1 VAYSW
6 TTYRTQ
12 YGVSLKLAYPVMVG
26 QLGQILVSVADSIM
40 VGKFLGTIPL
50 AAISLAVSILIIP
63 MVFAIGVAFGLTP
76 LIAGADG
83 ADDPKEAVKYFK
95 NGLVLNSVLGLLVYG
110 VLAFFAQF
118 AHLLGQDE
126 RVVSEAM
133 PYLHIVGFSIV
144 PMMAFFA
151 FKQFAE
157 GLSDTKAGMRV
168 SLVANLLN
176 ILLNYPLITGW
187 GPFPELG
194 LAGAA
199 VSTLATR
206 FLMVAGMAIYIRKH
220 RKFASYWSHWRSTE
234 ITWRSIRDILAIGV
248 PSGLQLVF
256 EAGAFAMSGV
266 IVGMIGPVQ
275 QAAHQIALN
284 IASVSY
290 MMVSGL
296 GAAATIRVG
305 NQLGKRDIPMLRLA
319 GQSLFHLTLA
329 MMVLTMILLI
339 GLRNFL
345 PEFYSSDPE
354 VYCNTR
360 RTHDCR
366 RNLPIARRAAGYHFR
381 CLKRGAGCKYSDHYR
396 FCGLLG
402 HCRAD
407 VLLPRHNRKNGA
419 PWSLDWANHRIS
431 PGFHSLVL
439 AIPAQGAPHRLS
451 RDSRALQ

>member
-1 VAYSW
+1 
-6 TTYRTQ
+6 
-12 YGVSLKLAYPVMVG
+12 MVG

-83 ADDPKEAVKYFK
+83 KDDPAEAVKYFK
-95 NGLVLNSVLGLLVYG
+95 NGLVLNSILGLLVYG
-110 VLAFFAQF
+110 VLAIFAQF

-199 VSTLATR
+199 VSTLSTR

-220 RKFASYWSHWRSTE
+220 KKFAAYWSYWRSTE

-329 MMVLTMILLI
+329 MMFVTMILLI
-339 GLRNFL
+339 GLRHLL

-354 VYCNTR
+354 VLQYTAV
-360 RTHDCR
+360 
-366 RNLPIARRAAGYHFR
+366 LMIAAGIFQ
-381 CLKRGAGCKYSDHYR
+381 LPDGMQATTLGALRGVQDVNIPTIIAFVAYWVIAVPMCYYLGITEKMGPLGVWIGLTI
-396 FCGLLG
+396 GLLLASIALYWRFQ
-402 HCRAD
+402 HKVR
-407 VLLPRHNRKNGA
+407 
-419 PWSLDWANHRIS
+419 RI
-431 PGFHSLVL
+431 
-439 AIPAQGAPHRLS
+439 
-451 RDSRALQ
+451 D

>member
-1 VAYSW
+1 
-6 TTYRTQ
+6 
-12 YGVSLKLAYPVMVG
+12 MVG

-83 ADDPKEAVKYFK
+83 KDDPKEAVKYFK
-95 NGLVLNSVLGLLVYG
+95 NGLVLNSILGLLVYG
-110 VLAFFAQF
+110 VLAIFAQF

-290 MMVSGL
+290 MMVTGL

-329 MMVLTMILLI
+329 MMVLTMMLLI

-354 VYCNTR
+354 VLQYTAV
-360 RTHDCR
+360 
-366 RNLPIARRAAGYHFR
+366 LMIAAGIFQ
-381 CLKRGAGCKYSDHYR
+381 LPDGLQATTLGALRGAQDVNIPTIIAFVAYWVIAVPMCYYLGITEKMGPLGVWI
-396 FCGLLG
+396 GLTIG
-402 HCRAD
+402 
-407 VLLPRHNRKNGA
+407 
-419 PWSLDWANHRIS
+419 
-431 PGFHSLVL
+431 LVL
-439 AIPAQGAPHRLS
+439 ASI
-451 RDSRALQ
+451 ALYWRFQHKVRRID

>member
-83 ADDPKEAVKYFK
+83 KDDPAEAVKYFK
-95 NGLVLNSVLGLLVYG
+95 NGLVLNSILGLLVYG
-110 VLAFFAQF
+110 VLAIFAQF

-199 VSTLATR
+199 VSTLGTR

-220 RKFASYWSHWRSTE
+220 KKFAAYWSYWRSTE

-329 MMVLTMILLI
+329 MMFVTMILLI
-339 GLRNFL
+339 GLRHLL

-354 VYCNTR
+354 VLQYTAV
-360 RTHDCR
+360 
-366 RNLPIARRAAGYHFR
+366 LMIAAGIFQ
-381 CLKRGAGCKYSDHYR
+381 LPDGLQATTLGALRGVQDVNIPTIIAFVAYWVIAVPMCYYLGITEKMGPLGVWIGLTL
-396 FCGLLG
+396 GLLLASIALYWRFQ
-402 HCRAD
+402 HKVR
-407 VLLPRHNRKNGA
+407 
-419 PWSLDWANHRIS
+419 RI
-431 PGFHSLVL
+431 
-439 AIPAQGAPHRLS
+439 
-451 RDSRALQ
+451 D

>member
-1 VAYSW
+1 
-6 TTYRTQ
+6 
-12 YGVSLKLAYPVMVG
+12 MIG

-40 VGKFLGTIPL
+40 VGNILGKIPL
-50 AAISLAVSILIIP
+50 AAVSLAVSILIIP

-76 LIAGADG
+76 LVAGADG
-83 ADDPKEAVKYFK
+83 KDNPAEAVKYFK

-110 VLAFFAQF
+110 VLAIFAQF

-199 VSTLATR
+199 IATLATR

-220 RKFASYWSHWRSTE
+220 KKFAAYWSHWRSTK
-234 ITWRSIRDILAIGV
+234 IKWGSIRDILTIGV

-256 EAGAFAMSGV
+256 EAGAFAMSGI
-266 IVGMIGPVQ
+266 IVGMIGPAQ

-284 IASVSY
+284 IASISY
-290 MMVSGL
+290 MMVGGL
-296 GAAATIRVG
+296 GAAATIRIG
-305 NQLGKRDIPMLRLA
+305 NQLGRRDIPMLRLA
-319 GQSLFHLTLA
+319 GQSLFHITLA

-345 PEFYSSDPE
+345 PEFYNSDPE
-354 VYCNTR
+354 VLQYTAV
-360 RTHDCR
+360 
-366 RNLPIARRAAGYHFR
+366 LMIAAGIFQ
-381 CLKRGAGCKYSDHYR
+381 LPDGLQATTLGALRGVQDVNIPTIISFVAYWVIAVPMCYFLGITQEMGPLGVWI
-396 FCGLLG
+396 GLTIG
-402 HCRAD
+402 
-407 VLLPRHNRKNGA
+407 
-419 PWSLDWANHRIS
+419 
-431 PGFHSLVL
+431 LVL
-439 AIPAQGAPHRLS
+439 ASI
-451 RDSRALQ
+451 ALYWRYQYKVRRID

>member
-1 VAYSW
+1 MAYSW

-83 ADDPKEAVKYFK
+83 KDDPAEAVKYFK
-95 NGLVLNSVLGLLVYG
+95 NGLVLNSILGLLVYG
-110 VLAFFAQF
+110 VLAIFAQF

-199 VSTLATR
+199 VSTLSTR

-220 RKFASYWSHWRSTE
+220 KKFAAYWSYWRSTE

-329 MMVLTMILLI
+329 MMFVTMILLI
-339 GLRNFL
+339 GLRHLL

-354 VYCNTR
+354 VLQYTAV
-360 RTHDCR
+360 
-366 RNLPIARRAAGYHFR
+366 LMIAAGIFQ
-381 CLKRGAGCKYSDHYR
+381 LPDGMQATTLGALRGVQDVNIPTIIAFVAYWVIAVPMCYYLGITEKMGPLGVWIGLTI
-396 FCGLLG
+396 GLLLASIALYWRFQ
-402 HCRAD
+402 HKVR
-407 VLLPRHNRKNGA
+407 
-419 PWSLDWANHRIS
+419 RI
-431 PGFHSLVL
+431 
-439 AIPAQGAPHRLS
+439 
-451 RDSRALQ
+451 D

>member
-1 VAYSW
+1 
-6 TTYRTQ
+6 
-12 YGVSLKLAYPVMVG
+12 MIG

-40 VGKFLGTIPL
+40 VGNILGKIPL
-50 AAISLAVSILIIP
+50 AAVSLAVSILIIP

-76 LIAGADG
+76 LVAGADG
-83 ADDPKEAVKYFK
+83 KDNPAEAVKYFK

-110 VLAFFAQF
+110 VLAIFAQF

-199 VSTLATR
+199 IATLATR

-220 RKFASYWSHWRSTE
+220 KKFAAYWSHWRSTK
-234 ITWRSIRDILAIGV
+234 IKWGSIRDILTIGV

-256 EAGAFAMSGV
+256 EAGAFAMSGI
-266 IVGMIGPVQ
+266 IVGMIGPAQ

-284 IASVSY
+284 IASISY
-290 MMVSGL
+290 MMVGGL
-296 GAAATIRVG
+296 GAAATIRIG
-305 NQLGKRDIPMLRLA
+305 NQLGRRDIPMLRLA
-319 GQSLFHLTLA
+319 GQSLFHITLA

-354 VYCNTR
+354 VLQYTAV
-360 RTHDCR
+360 
-366 RNLPIARRAAGYHFR
+366 LMIAAGIFQ
-381 CLKRGAGCKYSDHYR
+381 LPDGLQATTLGALRGVQDVNIPTIIAFVAYWVIAVPMCYFLGITQEMGPLGVWI
-396 FCGLLG
+396 GLTIG
-402 HCRAD
+402 
-407 VLLPRHNRKNGA
+407 
-419 PWSLDWANHRIS
+419 
-431 PGFHSLVL
+431 LVL
-439 AIPAQGAPHRLS
+439 ASI
-451 RDSRALQ
+451 ALYWRFQYKVRRID

>member
-1 VAYSW
+1 MGYSW
-6 TTYRTQ
+6 STYRAQ
-12 YGVSLKLAYPVMVG
+12 YGVSMKLAYPVMVG

-76 LIAGADG
+76 LVAGADG
-83 ADDPKEAVKYFK
+83 KEDPAEAVKYFK
-95 NGLVLNSVLGLLVYG
+95 NGLVLNSILGLLVYG
-110 VLAFFAQF
+110 VLAIFAQF

-199 VSTLATR
+199 ISTLGTR

-220 RKFASYWSHWRSTE
+220 KKFDSYWKHWRTTD

-305 NQLGKRDIPMLRLA
+305 NQLGRRDIPMLRLA
-319 GQSLFHLTLA
+319 GQSLFHMTLA
-329 MMVLTMILLI
+329 MMFVTMILLI
-339 GLRNFL
+339 ALRNVL

-354 VYCNTR
+354 VLQYTAV
-360 RTHDCR
+360 
-366 RNLPIARRAAGYHFR
+366 LMIAAGIFQ
-381 CLKRGAGCKYSDHYR
+381 LPDGLQATTLGALRGVQDVNIPTIIAFIAYWVIAVPTCYYLGVTR
-396 FCGLLG
+396 GIGPLGVWMGLTVGLLLASVALYWRFQ
-402 HCRAD
+402 HKVR
-407 VLLPRHNRKNGA
+407 
-419 PWSLDWANHRIS
+419 RIS
-431 PGFHSLVL
+431 
-439 AIPAQGAPHRLS
+439 
-451 RDSRALQ
+451 

>member
-1 VAYSW
+1 MGYSW
-6 TTYRTQ
+6 STYRAQ
-12 YGVSLKLAYPVMVG
+12 YGVSMKLAYPVMVG

-76 LIAGADG
+76 LVAGADG
-83 ADDPKEAVKYFK
+83 KEDPAEAVKYFK
-95 NGLVLNSVLGLLVYG
+95 NGLVLNSILGLLVYG
-110 VLAFFAQF
+110 VLAIFAQF

-199 VSTLATR
+199 VSTLGTR

-220 RKFASYWSHWRSTE
+220 KKFDSYWKHWRTTA

-305 NQLGKRDIPMLRLA
+305 NQLGRRDIPMLRLA
-319 GQSLFHLTLA
+319 GQSLFHMTLA
-329 MMVLTMILLI
+329 MMFVTMILLI
-339 GLRNFL
+339 ALRNVL

-354 VYCNTR
+354 VLQYTAV
-360 RTHDCR
+360 
-366 RNLPIARRAAGYHFR
+366 LMIAAGIFQ
-381 CLKRGAGCKYSDHYR
+381 LPDGLQATTLGALRGVQDVNIPTIIAFFAYWVIAVPTCYYLGVTR
-396 FCGLLG
+396 GIGPLGVWMGLTVGLLLASVALYWRFQ
-402 HCRAD
+402 HKVR
-407 VLLPRHNRKNGA
+407 
-419 PWSLDWANHRIS
+419 RIS
-431 PGFHSLVL
+431 
-439 AIPAQGAPHRLS
+439 
-451 RDSRALQ
+451 

>member
-1 VAYSW
+1 MGYSW
-6 TTYRTQ
+6 STYRAQ
-12 YGVSLKLAYPVMVG
+12 YGVSMRLAYPVMVG

-76 LIAGADG
+76 LVAGADG
-83 ADDPKEAVKYFK
+83 KEDPSEAVKYFK
-95 NGLVLNSVLGLLVYG
+95 NGLVLNSVLGFLVYG
-110 VLAFFAQF
+110 VLAVFAQF

-199 VSTLATR
+199 VSTLGTR

-220 RKFASYWSHWRSTE
+220 KKFESYWKHWRSTA

-305 NQLGKRDIPMLRLA
+305 NQLGRRDIPMLRLA
-319 GQSLFHLTLA
+319 SQSLFHMTLA
-329 MMVLTMILLI
+329 MMFVTMLLLI
-339 GLRNFL
+339 ALRNVL
-345 PEFYSSDPE
+345 PEFYSTDPE
-354 VYCNTR
+354 VLQYTAV
-360 RTHDCR
+360 
-366 RNLPIARRAAGYHFR
+366 LMIAAGIFQ
-381 CLKRGAGCKYSDHYR
+381 LPDGLQATTLGALRGVQDVNIPTIIAFIAYWVIAVPTCYYLGVTR
-396 FCGLLG
+396 GIGPLGVWMGLTVGLLLASVALYWRFQ
-402 HCRAD
+402 HKVR
-407 VLLPRHNRKNGA
+407 
-419 PWSLDWANHRIS
+419 RIS
-431 PGFHSLVL
+431 
-439 AIPAQGAPHRLS
+439 
-451 RDSRALQ
+451 

>member
-1 VAYSW
+1 MAYSW

-83 ADDPKEAVKYFK
+83 KDDPAEAVKYFK
-95 NGLVLNSVLGLLVYG
+95 NGLVLNSALGLVVYG
-110 VLAFFAQF
+110 VLAIFAQF

-168 SLVANLLN
+168 SLMANLLN

-199 VSTLATR
+199 VSTLGTR

-220 RKFASYWSHWRSTE
+220 KKFAAYWSHWRSTE

-329 MMVLTMILLI
+329 MMVLTMMLLI

-354 VYCNTR
+354 VLQYTAV
-360 RTHDCR
+360 
-366 RNLPIARRAAGYHFR
+366 LMIAAGIFQ
-381 CLKRGAGCKYSDHYR
+381 LPDGLQATTLGALRGVQDVNIPTIIAFVAYWVIAVPMCYYLGITEKMGPLGVWI
-396 FCGLLG
+396 GLTIG
-402 HCRAD
+402 
-407 VLLPRHNRKNGA
+407 
-419 PWSLDWANHRIS
+419 
-431 PGFHSLVL
+431 LVL
-439 AIPAQGAPHRLS
+439 ASI
-451 RDSRALQ
+451 ALYWRFQHKVRRID

>member
-1 VAYSW
+1 
-6 TTYRTQ
+6 
-12 YGVSLKLAYPVMVG
+12 MVG

-83 ADDPKEAVKYFK
+83 KDDPAEAVKYFK
-95 NGLVLNSVLGLLVYG
+95 NGLVLNSILGLLVYG
-110 VLAFFAQF
+110 VLAIFAQF

-199 VSTLATR
+199 VSTLGTR

-220 RKFASYWSHWRSTE
+220 KKFVAYWSYWRSTE

-329 MMVLTMILLI
+329 MMFVTMILLI
-339 GLRNFL
+339 GLRHLL

-354 VYCNTR
+354 VLQYTAV
-360 RTHDCR
+360 
-366 RNLPIARRAAGYHFR
+366 LMIAAGIFQ
-381 CLKRGAGCKYSDHYR
+381 LPDGLQATTLGALRGVQDVNIPTIIAFVAYWVIAVPMCYYLGITEKMGPLGVWIGLTL
-396 FCGLLG
+396 GLLLASIALYWRFQ
-402 HCRAD
+402 HKVR
-407 VLLPRHNRKNGA
+407 
-419 PWSLDWANHRIS
+419 RI
-431 PGFHSLVL
+431 
-439 AIPAQGAPHRLS
+439 
-451 RDSRALQ
+451 D

>member
-83 ADDPKEAVKYFK
+83 KDDPAEAVKYFK

-110 VLAFFAQF
+110 VLAIFAQF

-199 VSTLATR
+199 ISTLGTR

-220 RKFASYWSHWRSTE
+220 KKFAAYWSHWRSIE

-354 VYCNTR
+354 VLQYTAV
-360 RTHDCR
+360 
-366 RNLPIARRAAGYHFR
+366 LMIAAGIFQ
-381 CLKRGAGCKYSDHYR
+381 LPDGLQATTLGALRGVQDVNIPTIIAFVAYWVIAVPMCYYLGITEEMGPLGVWI
-396 FCGLLG
+396 GLTIG
-402 HCRAD
+402 
-407 VLLPRHNRKNGA
+407 
-419 PWSLDWANHRIS
+419 
-431 PGFHSLVL
+431 LVL
-439 AIPAQGAPHRLS
+439 ASIALYWRFQHKVHRI
-451 RDSRALQ
+451 D

>member
-1 VAYSW
+1 
-6 TTYRTQ
+6 
-12 YGVSLKLAYPVMVG
+12 MVG

-83 ADDPKEAVKYFK
+83 KDNPAEAVKYFK
-95 NGLVLNSVLGLLVYG
+95 NGLVLNSILGLLVYG
-110 VLAFFAQF
+110 VLAIFAQF

-199 VSTLATR
+199 VSTLGTR

-220 RKFASYWSHWRSTE
+220 KKFVAYWSYWRSTE

-329 MMVLTMILLI
+329 MMFVTMILLI
-339 GLRNFL
+339 GLRHLL

-354 VYCNTR
+354 VLQYTAV
-360 RTHDCR
+360 
-366 RNLPIARRAAGYHFR
+366 LMIAAGIFQ
-381 CLKRGAGCKYSDHYR
+381 LPDGLQATTLGALRGVQDVNIPTIIAFVAYWVIAVPMCYYLGITEKMGPLGVWIGLTL
-396 FCGLLG
+396 GLLLASIALYWRFQ
-402 HCRAD
+402 HKVR
-407 VLLPRHNRKNGA
+407 
-419 PWSLDWANHRIS
+419 RI
-431 PGFHSLVL
+431 
-439 AIPAQGAPHRLS
+439 
-451 RDSRALQ
+451 D

>member
-1 VAYSW
+1 MAYSW

-83 ADDPKEAVKYFK
+83 KDDPAEAVTYFK
-95 NGLVLNSVLGLLVYG
+95 NGLVLNSILGLVVYG
-110 VLAFFAQF
+110 VLAIFAQF

-168 SLVANLLN
+168 SLMANLLN

-199 VSTLATR
+199 VSTLGTR

-220 RKFASYWSHWRSTE
+220 KKFATYWSHWRSTE

-329 MMVLTMILLI
+329 MMVLTMMLLI

-354 VYCNTR
+354 VLQYTAV
-360 RTHDCR
+360 
-366 RNLPIARRAAGYHFR
+366 LMIAAGIFQ
-381 CLKRGAGCKYSDHYR
+381 LPDGLQATTLGALRGVQDVNIPTIIAFMSYWVIAVPMCYYLGITEKMGPLGVWI
-396 FCGLLG
+396 GLTIG
-402 HCRAD
+402 
-407 VLLPRHNRKNGA
+407 
-419 PWSLDWANHRIS
+419 
-431 PGFHSLVL
+431 LVL
-439 AIPAQGAPHRLS
+439 ASI
-451 RDSRALQ
+451 ALYWRFQHKVRRID

>member
-83 ADDPKEAVKYFK
+83 KDDPAEAVKYFK

-110 VLAFFAQF
+110 VLAIFAQF

-126 RVVSEAM
+126 RVVTEAM

-199 VSTLATR
+199 VSTLGTR

-220 RKFASYWSHWRSTE
+220 KKFAAYWSHWRSTE

-354 VYCNTR
+354 VLQYTAV
-360 RTHDCR
+360 
-366 RNLPIARRAAGYHFR
+366 LMIAAGIFQ
-381 CLKRGAGCKYSDHYR
+381 LPDGLQATTLGALRGVQDVNIPTIIAFVAYWVIAVPMCYYLGITEKMGPLGVWI
-396 FCGLLG
+396 GLTIG
-402 HCRAD
+402 
-407 VLLPRHNRKNGA
+407 
-419 PWSLDWANHRIS
+419 
-431 PGFHSLVL
+431 LVL
-439 AIPAQGAPHRLS
+439 ASI
-451 RDSRALQ
+451 ALYWRFQHKVRRID

>member
-83 ADDPKEAVKYFK
+83 KDDPAEAVKYFK

-110 VLAFFAQF
+110 VLAIFAQF

-199 VSTLATR
+199 ISTLSTR

-220 RKFASYWSHWRSTE
+220 KKFAAYWSHWRSTE

-354 VYCNTR
+354 VLQYTAV
-360 RTHDCR
+360 
-366 RNLPIARRAAGYHFR
+366 LMIAAGIFQ
-381 CLKRGAGCKYSDHYR
+381 LPDGLQATTLGALRGVQDVNIPTIIAFVAYWVIAVPMCYYLGITEKMGPLGVWIGLTI
-396 FCGLLG
+396 GLLLASIALYW
-402 HCRAD
+402 RFQYK
-407 VLLPRHNRKNGA
+407 VR
-419 PWSLDWANHRIS
+419 RI
-431 PGFHSLVL
+431 
-439 AIPAQGAPHRLS
+439 
-451 RDSRALQ
+451 D

>member
-1 VAYSW
+1 
-6 TTYRTQ
+6 
-12 YGVSLKLAYPVMVG
+12 MVG

-83 ADDPKEAVKYFK
+83 KDNPAEAVKYFK
-95 NGLVLNSVLGLLVYG
+95 NGLVLNSILGLLVYG
-110 VLAFFAQF
+110 VLAIFAQF

-199 VSTLATR
+199 VSTLGTR

-220 RKFASYWSHWRSTE
+220 KKFAAYWSYWRSTE

-329 MMVLTMILLI
+329 MMFVTMILLI
-339 GLRNFL
+339 GLRHLL

-354 VYCNTR
+354 VLQYTAV
-360 RTHDCR
+360 
-366 RNLPIARRAAGYHFR
+366 LMIAAGIFQ
-381 CLKRGAGCKYSDHYR
+381 LPDGLQATTLGALRGVQDVNIPTIIAFVAYWVIAVPMCYYLGITEKMGPLGVWIGLTL
-396 FCGLLG
+396 GLLLASIALYWRFQ
-402 HCRAD
+402 HKVR
-407 VLLPRHNRKNGA
+407 
-419 PWSLDWANHRIS
+419 RI
-431 PGFHSLVL
+431 
-439 AIPAQGAPHRLS
+439 
-451 RDSRALQ
+451 D

>member
-1 VAYSW
+1 MAYSW

-83 ADDPKEAVKYFK
+83 KDDPAEAVKYFK
-95 NGLVLNSVLGLLVYG
+95 NGLVLNSILGLVVYG
-110 VLAFFAQF
+110 VLAIFAQF

-199 VSTLATR
+199 VSTLGTR

-220 RKFASYWSHWRSTE
+220 KKFATYWSHWRSTE

-329 MMVLTMILLI
+329 MMFVTMILLI
-339 GLRNFL
+339 GLRHLL

-354 VYCNTR
+354 VLQYTAV
-360 RTHDCR
+360 
-366 RNLPIARRAAGYHFR
+366 LMIAAGIFQ
-381 CLKRGAGCKYSDHYR
+381 LPDGLQATTLGALRGVQDVNIPTIIAFVAYWVIAVPMCYYLGITEKMGPLGVWIGLTL
-396 FCGLLG
+396 GLLLASIALYWRFQ
-402 HCRAD
+402 HKVR
-407 VLLPRHNRKNGA
+407 
-419 PWSLDWANHRIS
+419 RI
-431 PGFHSLVL
+431 
-439 AIPAQGAPHRLS
+439 
-451 RDSRALQ
+451 D

>member
-83 ADDPKEAVKYFK
+83 KDDPAEAVKYFK
-95 NGLVLNSVLGLLVYG
+95 NGLVLNSVLGLVVYG
-110 VLAFFAQF
+110 VLAIFAQF

-199 VSTLATR
+199 VSTLGTR

-220 RKFASYWSHWRSTE
+220 KKFAAYWSHWRSTE

-345 PEFYSSDPE
+345 PEFYGSDPE
-354 VYCNTR
+354 VLQYTAV
-360 RTHDCR
+360 
-366 RNLPIARRAAGYHFR
+366 LMIAAGIFQ
-381 CLKRGAGCKYSDHYR
+381 LPDGLQATTLGALRGVQDVNIPTIIAFVAYWVIAVPMCYYLGITEKMGPLGVWI
-396 FCGLLG
+396 GLTIG
-402 HCRAD
+402 
-407 VLLPRHNRKNGA
+407 
-419 PWSLDWANHRIS
+419 
-431 PGFHSLVL
+431 LVL
-439 AIPAQGAPHRLS
+439 ASI
-451 RDSRALQ
+451 ALYWRFQHKVRRID

>member
-1 VAYSW
+1 
-6 TTYRTQ
+6 
-12 YGVSLKLAYPVMVG
+12 MIG

-40 VGKFLGTIPL
+40 VGNILGKIPL
-50 AAISLAVSILIIP
+50 AAVSLAVSILIIP

-76 LIAGADG
+76 LVAGADG
-83 ADDPKEAVKYFK
+83 KDNPAEAVKYFK

-110 VLAFFAQF
+110 VLAIFAQF

-199 VSTLATR
+199 IATLATR

-220 RKFASYWSHWRSTE
+220 KKFAAYWSHWRSTK
-234 ITWRSIRDILAIGV
+234 IKWGSIRDILTIGV

-256 EAGAFAMSGV
+256 EAGAFAMSGI
-266 IVGMIGPVQ
+266 IVGMIGPAQ

-284 IASVSY
+284 IASISY
-290 MMVSGL
+290 MMVGGL
-296 GAAATIRVG
+296 GAAATIRIG
-305 NQLGKRDIPMLRLA
+305 NQLGRRDIPMLRLA
-319 GQSLFHLTLA
+319 GQSLFHITLA

-354 VYCNTR
+354 VLQYTAV
-360 RTHDCR
+360 
-366 RNLPIARRAAGYHFR
+366 LMIAAGIFQ
-381 CLKRGAGCKYSDHYR
+381 LPDGLQATTLGALRGVQDVNIPTIIAFVAYWVIAVPMCYYLGITEKMGPLGVWI
-396 FCGLLG
+396 GLTIG
-402 HCRAD
+402 
-407 VLLPRHNRKNGA
+407 
-419 PWSLDWANHRIS
+419 
-431 PGFHSLVL
+431 LVL
-439 AIPAQGAPHRLS
+439 ASI
-451 RDSRALQ
+451 ALYWRFQHKVRRID

>member
-6 TTYRTQ
+6 TKYRTQ

-83 ADDPKEAVKYFK
+83 KDDPAEAVKYFK
-95 NGLVLNSVLGLLVYG
+95 NGIVLNSILGLLVYG
-110 VLAFFAQF
+110 VLAIFAQF

-133 PYLHIVGFSIV
+133 PYLHIVGLSII

-176 ILLNYPLITGW
+176 IVLNYPLITGW

-199 VSTLATR
+199 VATLSTR

-220 RKFASYWSHWRSTE
+220 KKFAAYWTYWRSTE

-305 NQLGKRDIPMLRLA
+305 NQLGRRDIPMLRIA

-339 GLRNFL
+339 SLRHLL

-354 VYCNTR
+354 VLHYTAV
-360 RTHDCR
+360 
-366 RNLPIARRAAGYHFR
+366 LMIAAGIFQ
-381 CLKRGAGCKYSDHYR
+381 LPDGLQATTLGALRGVQDVNIPTIIAFVAYWIIAVPMCYYLGITEKMGPLGVWIGLTIGLVIASITLYLR
-396 FCGLLG
+396 FQ
-402 HCRAD
+402 HKVR
-407 VLLPRHNRKNGA
+407 
-419 PWSLDWANHRIS
+419 RI
-431 PGFHSLVL
+431 
-439 AIPAQGAPHRLS
+439 
-451 RDSRALQ
+451 D

>member
-1 VAYSW
+1 MGYSW
-6 TTYRTQ
+6 STYRAQ
-12 YGVSLKLAYPVMVG
+12 YGVSIKLAYPVMVG

-76 LIAGADG
+76 LVAGADG
-83 ADDPKEAVKYFK
+83 KEDPAEAVKYFK
-95 NGLVLNSVLGLLVYG
+95 NGLVLNSILGLLVYG
-110 VLAFFAQF
+110 VLAIFAQF

-199 VSTLATR
+199 VSTLGTR
-206 FLMVAGMAIYIRKH
+206 FLMVAGMAIYIRRHK
-220 RKFASYWSHWRSTE
+220 KFESYWKHWRSTS
-234 ITWRSIRDILAIGV
+234 ITWSSIREILAIGV

-266 IVGMIGPVQ
+266 IVGMIGPIQ

-319 GQSLFHLTLA
+319 GQSLFHMTLA
-329 MMVLTMILLI
+329 MMFMTMILLI
-339 GLRNFL
+339 ALRNVL
-345 PEFYSSDPE
+345 PEYYSSDPE
-354 VYCNTR
+354 VLQYTAV
-360 RTHDCR
+360 
-366 RNLPIARRAAGYHFR
+366 LMIAAGIFQ
-381 CLKRGAGCKYSDHYR
+381 LPDGIQATTLGALRGVQDVNIPTVIAFIAYWVIAVPTCYYLGVTR
-396 FCGLLG
+396 GIGPLGVWIGLTVGLLLASVALYW
-402 HCRAD
+402 RFQYK
-407 VLLPRHNRKNGA
+407 VR
-419 PWSLDWANHRIS
+419 RIS
-431 PGFHSLVL
+431 
-439 AIPAQGAPHRLS
+439 
-451 RDSRALQ
+451 

>member
-83 ADDPKEAVKYFK
+83 KDDPAEAVKYFK
-95 NGLVLNSVLGLLVYG
+95 NGLVLNSILGLLVYG
-110 VLAFFAQF
+110 VLAIFAQF

-199 VSTLATR
+199 VSTLGTR

-220 RKFASYWSHWRSTE
+220 KKFAAYWSYWRGTE

-329 MMVLTMILLI
+329 MMFVTMILLI
-339 GLRNFL
+339 GLRHLL

-354 VYCNTR
+354 VLQYTAV
-360 RTHDCR
+360 
-366 RNLPIARRAAGYHFR
+366 LMIAAGIFQ
-381 CLKRGAGCKYSDHYR
+381 LPDGLQATTLGALRGVQDVNIPTIIAFVAYWVIAVPMCYYLGITEKMGPLGVWIGLTL
-396 FCGLLG
+396 GLLLASIALYWRFQ
-402 HCRAD
+402 HKVR
-407 VLLPRHNRKNGA
+407 
-419 PWSLDWANHRIS
+419 RI
-431 PGFHSLVL
+431 
-439 AIPAQGAPHRLS
+439 
-451 RDSRALQ
+451 D

>member
-1 VAYSW
+1 MAYSW

-83 ADDPKEAVKYFK
+83 KDDPAEAVKYFK
-95 NGLVLNSVLGLLVYG
+95 NGLVLNSVLGLVVYG
-110 VLAFFAQF
+110 VLAIFAQF

-199 VSTLATR
+199 VSTLGTR
-206 FLMVAGMAIYIRKH
+206 FLMVAGMAMYIRKH
-220 RKFASYWSHWRSTE
+220 KKFAAYWLHWRSTE

-354 VYCNTR
+354 VLQYTAV
-360 RTHDCR
+360 
-366 RNLPIARRAAGYHFR
+366 LMIAAGIFQ
-381 CLKRGAGCKYSDHYR
+381 LPDGLQATTLGALRGVQDVNIPTIIAFVAYWVIAVPMCYYLGITEKMGPLGVWI
-396 FCGLLG
+396 GLTIG
-402 HCRAD
+402 
-407 VLLPRHNRKNGA
+407 
-419 PWSLDWANHRIS
+419 
-431 PGFHSLVL
+431 LVL
-439 AIPAQGAPHRLS
+439 ASI
-451 RDSRALQ
+451 ALYWRFQHKVRRID

>member
-1 VAYSW
+1 
-6 TTYRTQ
+6 
-12 YGVSLKLAYPVMVG
+12 MVG

-83 ADDPKEAVKYFK
+83 KDDPVEAVKYFK
-95 NGLVLNSVLGLLVYG
+95 NGLVLNSVLGLAVYG
-110 VLAFFAQF
+110 VLAIFAQF

-168 SLVANLLN
+168 SLMANLLN

-199 VSTLATR
+199 VSTLGTR

-220 RKFASYWSHWRSTE
+220 KKFAAYWSHWRSTE

-329 MMVLTMILLI
+329 MMVLTMMLLI

-354 VYCNTR
+354 VLQYTAV
-360 RTHDCR
+360 
-366 RNLPIARRAAGYHFR
+366 LMIAAGIFQ
-381 CLKRGAGCKYSDHYR
+381 LPDGLQATTLGALRGVQDVNIPTIIAFVAYWVIAVPMCYYLGITEKMGPLGVWI
-396 FCGLLG
+396 GLTIG
-402 HCRAD
+402 
-407 VLLPRHNRKNGA
+407 
-419 PWSLDWANHRIS
+419 
-431 PGFHSLVL
+431 LVL
-439 AIPAQGAPHRLS
+439 ASI
-451 RDSRALQ
+451 ALYWRFQHKVRRID